1 MAEKTVLFMARTT
14 RLHDFIRTLS
24 TSLGVEVHVAT
35 PHSPTAAH
43 EFDLMVLYADA
54 VRPYRVD
61 AMAKWLESRG
71 GAPMLLVVDEEDI
84 AEMRLPSRVRSDF
97 ICSGA

>member
-35 PHSPTAAH
+35 PDSPAAAH
-43 EFDLMVLYADA
+43 DFDLLVLDADG
-54 VRPYRVD
+54 VRPDRVD

-84 AEMRLPSRVRSDF
+84 AEMGEMEELMKD
-97 ICSGA
+97 